1 MTAAVTVGIVIL
13 TVIIARY
20 ALASIYKQD
29 ENLK

>member
-13 TVIIARY
+13 TLIIARY

-29 ENLK
+29 EN